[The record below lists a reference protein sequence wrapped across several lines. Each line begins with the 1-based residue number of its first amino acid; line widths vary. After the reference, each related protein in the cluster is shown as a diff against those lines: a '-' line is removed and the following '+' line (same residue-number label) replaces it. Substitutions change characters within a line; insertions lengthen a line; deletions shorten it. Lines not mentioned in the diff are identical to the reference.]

1 MLFTEIWAPGFQS
14 LVPLILSMHTHVA
27 EAYAYGRYTGLVKC
41 SLQDHN
47 NSVWPVKLHIV

>member
-14 LVPLILSMHTHVA
+14 LVPLILSMHAHIA

-41 SLQDHN
+41 NLQDHN
-47 NSVWPVKLHIV
+47 NSMWPVKLHMV